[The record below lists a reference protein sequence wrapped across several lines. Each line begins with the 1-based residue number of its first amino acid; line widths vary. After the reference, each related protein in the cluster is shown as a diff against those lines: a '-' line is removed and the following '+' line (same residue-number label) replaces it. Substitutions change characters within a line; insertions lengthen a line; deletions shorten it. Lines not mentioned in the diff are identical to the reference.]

1 MILLPPRSTRTDTLF
16 PYTTLFRSDERP
28 FPPAHRWSSESSA
41 DRPTPGKAADHKS
54 DRLLPDHARRKFNPP
69 VPQVATLLCPA
80 SVEAA
85 LRNRDFDYNA
95 RLDQNASHDWGRS
108 EERSVGKGRV
118 RQARCRW
125 SPLTKKKKEKTKL
138 SADQK
143 PQTH

>member
-54 DRLLPDHARRKFNPP
+54 DRLLPDHARRKCNPP
-69 VPQVATLLCPA
+69 VPQVATLLCQA

-85 LRNRDFDYNA
+85 LWNRE
-95 RLDQNASHDWGRS
+95 LDRKSVVRGKSVSVRVESGGR
-108 EERSVGKGRV
+108 RII
-118 RQARCRW
+118 
-125 SPLTKKKKEKTKL
+125 TKKK
-138 SADQK
+138 QI
-143 PQTH
+143 Q